1 MDAIVS
7 ASTIVAAVIHL
18 SSGVG
23 TEAWLAAAIALLI
36 CSTGVKLLFSTVS
49 KLLGERIDPQIISQ
63 VEDAA
68 SEIEG
73 VKLAS
78 GITLQDFGPERL
90 HGTLYVTVDGSM
102 TVEEF
107 DEVAR
112 KVQVHAL
119 EQCGVKLTS
128 VGVYALGSKNP
139 DESEVCAK
147 IGRIVW
153 THDDVVEL
161 RGLFADAKTKQVRFD
176 AVAGFGRIE
185 HEALRRQ
192 LVSECE
198 AALPGWSV
206 EARVLDD
213 I

>member
-1 MDAIVS
+1 MRREGRLGLYLRFVGRKVSSDALVGSGMDALMDAIVS

-90 HGTLYVTVDGSM
+90 HGTLCL
-102 TVEEF
+102 
-107 DEVAR
+107 AW
-112 KVQVHAL
+112 
-119 EQCGVKLTS
+119 LT
-128 VGVYALGSKNP
+128 
-139 DESEVCAK
+139 
-147 IGRIVW
+147 
-153 THDDVVEL
+153 
-161 RGLFADAKTKQVRFD
+161 
-176 AVAGFGRIE
+176 
-185 HEALRRQ
+185 
-192 LVSECE
+192 
-198 AALPGWSV
+198 
-206 EARVLDD
+206 
-213 I
+213 